1 MNHWKKFVIA
11 IAALIILFNT
21 FTIRVK
27 HNYVALQKG
36 LAGEY
41 TNKEPFLPGISL
53 ISLFE
58 IFTSYNH
65 VLMIDKDVSSK
76 DITVITKDGHTI
88 HFVAEGV
95 TIINQFN
102 NSISAK
108 HTVMRFTENY
118 ESILFWQALE
128 GIIIEL
134 VSKHDINFVLA
145 NFHSSNEE
153 LKFELQNYINY
164 LCENNGP
171 HIIDL
176 YFNKRPKLPDEQT
189 KHLQEIRS
197 QQNQRTLE
205 VEIFETAKYKLE
217 KDKELREREI
227 NTTLSL
233 QKMKQDGELQLLED
247 LTNKNAELKIVNTTA
262 EANALRI
269 KNEAELEGIQKKL
282 VLDGFKD
289 WDVARLFASNVKGTI
304 YMSNKPGS
312 LLEAAKIGYGLQSVN
327 GDDPK

>member
-1 MNHWKKFVIA
+1 MKVKFLPYLLA
-11 IAALIILFNT
+11 LIAAIVIIFRT
-21 FTIRVK
+21 FTVTVK

-41 TNKEPFLPGISL
+41 TNREPFQPGISL
-53 ISLFE
+53 ISPFE
-58 IFTSYNH
+58 IFTSNNH
-65 VLMIDKDVSSK
+65 ILMIDKDVSSK

-108 HTVMRFTENY
+108 HTVMKFTENY

-189 KHLQEIRS
+189 KHLQDIRS

-205 VEIFETAKYKLE
+205 VEIFETSKYKQE
-217 KDKELREREI
+217 KERELKEREI
-227 NTTLSL
+227 
-233 QKMKQDGELQLLED
+233 
-247 LTNKNAELKIVNTTA
+247 
-262 EANALRI
+262 
-269 KNEAELEGIQKKL
+269 IQVKKREQISQ
-282 VLDGFKD
+282 FYEKT
-289 WDVARLFASNVKGTI
+289 R
-304 YMSNKPGS
+304 
-312 LLEAAKIGYGLQSVN
+312 
-327 GDDPK
+327 